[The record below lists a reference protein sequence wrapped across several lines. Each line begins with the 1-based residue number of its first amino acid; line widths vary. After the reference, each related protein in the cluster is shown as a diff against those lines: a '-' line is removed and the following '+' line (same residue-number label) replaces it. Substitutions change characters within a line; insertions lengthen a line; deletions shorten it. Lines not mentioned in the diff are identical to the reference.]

1 MAESFGA
8 DAEGYDR
15 NRPGCRVL
23 GVEPDARMAGLARES
38 GVEAF
43 GAVYH
48 RVLPDMPAMF
58 SRGTSVLEGYS
69 AMFTRAADG
78 IRAADAFVD
87 PEQRRFDWEGR
98 YTRDEWLARCLP
110 SEGTAGC
117 RRPPAMSSGPASGPR
132 STRSAAVRDRYAT
145 VAVTAT
151 R

>member
-69 AMFTRAADG
+69 VMFTRAADG

-98 YTRDEWLARCLP
+98 YTRDEWLAQVPTFGGHSRLP
-110 SEGTAGC
+110 SAARDELRTGLGAAIDAVGG
-117 RRPPAMSSGPASGPR
+117 SSR
-132 STRSAAVRDRYAT
+132 
-145 VAVTAT
+145 
-151 R
+151 